1 MFFSRVLLWGIWS
14 HILSTFWY
22 STTSVNIISLKII
35 YIITLI
41 FSLFFP
47 FTGLEGL
54 AGVRGG
60 PGLAGIP
67 GLPGKPAPSRGYYF
81 TRHSQTTN
89 VPECPF
95 NAPPMWSG
103 YSLLY
108 LQGNKRAHGQDLG

>member
-1 MFFSRVLLWGIWS
+1 MKSYLIDFLIFNYICK
-14 HILSTFWY
+14 H
-22 STTSVNIISLKII
+22 NIFKSYI

-41 FSLFFP
+41 FPLFFP